1 MRRSLGIFLYIDEY
15 FTNDI
20 VYDQPG
26 SSSQVTVHTTTV
38 CDVTIYFII
47 ESY

>member
-1 MRRSLGIFLYIDEY
+1 MRRSLGIFLYIHQY
-15 FTNDI
+15 LTNDI

-26 SSSQVTVHTTTV
+26 SSSLVTVDTIIV
-38 CDVTIYFII
+38 CDVTISFII